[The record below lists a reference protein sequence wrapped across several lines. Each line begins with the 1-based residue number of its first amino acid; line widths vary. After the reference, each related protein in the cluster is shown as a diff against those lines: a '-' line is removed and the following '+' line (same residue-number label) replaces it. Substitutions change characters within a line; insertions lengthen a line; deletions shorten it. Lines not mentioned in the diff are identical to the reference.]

1 MCRRIQRW
9 LWMALVALGLGWL
22 SGRPVQPAVP
32 EGESGGGVRQCVG
45 RPSIGGSQGILS
57 NKKGDD
63 EDGDSIGRQPK

>member
-1 MCRRIQRW
+1 MCRRIQWW
-9 LWMALVALGLGWL
+9 LWMALVALSLGWL

-32 EGESGGGVRQCVG
+32 PGESGGGVCQRIGQ
-45 RPSIGGSQGILS
+45 PSIGGSQGVPS